1 MKRAK
6 RVVLSEH
13 IKAYVAFSEQTN
25 RSAKRKDGRV
35 LNAFAAFVG
44 DRAIDTVRAF
54 DIERWKTARAKD
66 VEKSTVNRE
75 LNVVRGCFSRAV
87 EWGHLS
93 VSPLA
98 TVKPYRVDN
107 VRRRILSVA
116 EIKALLAACSPDL
129 ALIART
135 TLESL
140 MPLSEPLQIAVGR
153 AIHLAHSACTDLS
166 SHFITSRGACR
177 ESGPTCRGSCYLPS
191 A

>member
-1 MKRAK
+1 M
-6 RVVLSEH
+6 
-13 IKAYVAFSEQTN
+13 
-25 RSAKRKDGRV
+25 
-35 LNAFAAFVG
+35 LNAFAALVG

-107 VRRRILSVA
+107 VRMRILSVA

-140 MPLSEPLQIAVGR
+140 MRLSEVLHLHIDHIGPSHATVLNGKGGKSRQVPLTAELR
-153 AIHLAHSACTDLS
+153 ADL
-166 SHFITSRGACR
+166 IKQPDWYRDGN
-177 ESGPTCRGSCYLPS
+177 Y
-191 A
+191 